1 MTKATP
7 QVVIKDG
14 PEAPP
19 IITAIL
25 PGRRALGETWSK
37 VSVRW
42 EPDERAYV
50 LTREDAEAPADNSP
64 IFVPA
69 LGNLSMEAVDFIVQ
83 QQQEES
89 KHRARNNALTRE
101 QREKE
106 QWDRLNRLWQDFAEQ
121 KLKHFRNQSQ
131 IGPGGMTQRSS

>member
-14 PEAPP
+14 PQAPP
-19 IITAIL
+19 IMTAIL

-50 LTREDAEAPADNSP
+50 LTREDAPAPADNQP

-83 QQQEES
+83 EQQELA
-89 KHRARNNALTRE
+89 KHRATTKALSRE
-101 QREKE
+101 QQEKE
-106 QWDRLNRLWQDFAEQ
+106 RWQQINRMWQDFAEQ
-121 KLKHFRNQSQ
+121 KLKHFRHQTQ
-131 IGPGGMTQRSS
+131 VGPGGWTQRA

>member
-14 PEAPP
+14 PKAAP

-37 VSVRW
+37 VSFRW

-50 LTREDAEAPADNSP
+50 LEREDAAAPEDNQP
-64 IFVPA
+64 IFVPS
-69 LGNLSMEAVDFIVQ
+69 LGNMSMEAVDFILQ
-83 QQQEES
+83 YQMEES
-89 KHRARNNALTRE
+89 KTRARSKAVTRE
-101 QREKE
+101 QKEREQK
-106 QWDRLNRLWQDFAEQ
+106 QWLNQMWQDYMEQ
-121 KLKHFRNQSQ
+121 KLRWLRNQTVS
-131 IGPGGMTQRSS
+131 GAAGTFQRG